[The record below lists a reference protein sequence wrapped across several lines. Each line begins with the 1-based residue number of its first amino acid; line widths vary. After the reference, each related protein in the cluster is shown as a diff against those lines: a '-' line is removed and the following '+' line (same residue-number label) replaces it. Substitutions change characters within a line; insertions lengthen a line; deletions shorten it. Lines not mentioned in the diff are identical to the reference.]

1 MFRLEEQLWWY
12 RILHE
17 SVLKAIQK
25 RFGNRRDIRIFDA
38 GCGTGGLLH
47 FLKRHGY
54 AQIQGVDG
62 SADGVAFCRERTLHV
77 DLLDLTRLE
86 AYQPDTTIG
95 QFDVVV
101 CDDVFCYFDDQQ
113 LTKLILELGKRLKP
127 DGLLISNNNA
137 FNVFWGSHDLA
148 VGSKRRFVRQDFARL
163 LPGTAMQ
170 IQFSTYWSL
179 FLSPL
184 ILAVRQLQALK
195 LRLGARP
202 EEQGSD
208 VYMPGEWINKVL
220 YGLVRFERTVLPR
233 TPFGSS
239 LFLVLT
245 KTN

>member
-17 SVLKAIQK
+17 GVLTAIQK
-25 RFGNRRDIRIFDA
+25 RFGDRRDIRIFDA

-47 FLKRHGY
+47 FLKKQGY
-54 AQIQGVDG
+54 TQLQGVDG
-62 SADGVAFCRERTLHV
+62 SADGVAFCRERALNV
-77 DLLDLTRLE
+77 DLLDLTQLE
-86 AYQPDTTIG
+86 SYQPAETIG

-101 CDDVFCYFDDQQ
+101 CDDVFCYFDDHQ
-113 LTKLILELGKRLKP
+113 LTKLIRELGKRLKP

-137 FNVFWGSHDLA
+137 FTVFWGSHDLA
-148 VGSKRRFVRQDFARL
+148 VGSKRRFVRQDFDRL
-163 LPGTAMQ
+163 LPGTGVT

-184 ILAVRQLQALK
+184 ILAIRQMQALK
-195 LRLGARP
+195 LRLGAQP
-202 EEQGSD
+202 EAQGSD
-208 VYMPGEWINKVL
+208 VYMPGEWINNVL
-220 YGLVRFERTVLPR
+220 YGLVRFERAVLPR